1 LWLVNSI
8 RSGGRWLARIQ
19 GSGFRKESVTF
30 VESVGARVARPKE
43 GMRFWSR
50 NDHGKIVNY
59 PKLHYKDGVRKNS
72 PERTNGWYKPRA
84 RIFKNARTYLVD
96 QGTIS
101 DDLAPSYFLECPL

>member
-1 LWLVNSI
+1 
-8 RSGGRWLARIQ
+8 
-19 GSGFRKESVTF
+19 

-59 PKLHYKDGVRKNS
+59 PKLHHEDGVRKNS

-96 QGTIS
+96 QGTVS
-101 DDLAPSYFLECPL
+101 DDLAPSYFLECPLWHTSSPMKTTSFCKNSAVPLPESM